1 MKRPRQRPLF
11 LAAAALL
18 VADSLGCIL
27 LLAAPDLLT
36 PIVPSASAGDLFAY
50 PTALYSSLYSF
61 IVGTGV
67 ALAYL
72 LPRQAYSLLTQETS
86 AGRLVASGPSATYWY
101 RPGRW
106 IAAGLFMLACAGV
119 CVGLLPCLAADGSP
133 VVLAW
138 AGGRTAAYA
147 IILLAAV
154 RAARIARRAERAA

>member
-11 LAAAALL
+11 LAAAAFL

-27 LLAAPDLLT
+27 LLAAPDLLA
-36 PIVPSASAGDLFAY
+36 PIAPSVSAEDLFAY
-50 PTALYSSLYSF
+50 PTGLCSF

-72 LPRQAYSLLTQETS
+72 LPRQAYSLLTQEHS
-86 AGRLVASGPSATYWY
+86 AGRLVASGPSATYWH

-106 IAAGLFMLACAGV
+106 IAAGLFMLACGGV
-119 CVGLLPCLAADGSP
+119 YFGVLPCLVADGSP

-154 RAARIARRAERAA
+154 RAARIARRGERAA